1 MPRYKPADYAQG
13 QLIAIQFERQI
24 LPGSFEYTLNY
35 VVDNKL
41 DFTALDDRRTN
52 DDGGAPAY
60 DPRVMLKIVLYAYS
74 RGIISSREIAT
85 ACQENVVMMA
95 LSANSRPHFTTIA
108 QFVRELGD
116 ATLILFA
123 NVLMYCNELGL
134 IGKEM
139 FAIDGCKI
147 SSNASKEWSGT
158 REDFEKRKAKFKEG
172 IERLVRRHRELDQ
185 GGKDED
191 DSTPGR
197 RKREE
202 KAIERLE
209 AKVSKIEEWLR
220 ENPEDRKGTTGNPVK
235 SSMTDSDSAKMVSSH
250 GVIQGYNGLAA
261 VDAKRQVI
269 VAAEAFGKGNDA
281 ELLEPMVQQVKDAF
295 QALGEED
302 IYRKAKVV
310 ADTGFHTEGS
320 VKMLFER
327 QIDAY
332 VPDKNFRK
340 RNPAFTTAERHRSY
354 KALSGRTGHG
364 KRYFG
369 ADDFTFN
376 PANGKL
382 VCPAGKELYLKDRNF
397 KTAKG
402 YHGINYMAKKTDC
415 RACALRAQC
424 LRKPGTPARQV
435 HKPDRL
441 GHPQAQESFTSK
453 MIKKIDSEAGRFL
466 YSLRMEI
473 VEPVFANV
481 RCMLGLDRFTLRGS
495 PKVNVQWRLY
505 AVVHN
510 IHKIGRYG
518 WAGAG

>member
-1 MPRYKPADYAQG
+1 MPRYKPTDYSQG
-13 QLIAIQFERQI
+13 QFIPIQFERQI
-24 LPGSFEYTLNY
+24 LPGSFEYALNY
-35 VVDNKL
+35 VVDHKV
-41 DFTALDDRRTN
+41 DFTSLDGRREN
-52 DDGGAPAY
+52 DEAGAPAY
-60 DPRVMLKIVLYAYS
+60 NPRVMLKIVLFAYS
-74 RGIISSREIAT
+74 RGIISSREIEA

-116 ATLILFA
+116 ATLALFA

-158 REDFEKRKAKFKEG
+158 REDFEKRKATFKEG
-172 IERLVRRHRELDQ
+172 IEKLVRKHREMDASGDQ
-185 GGKDED
+185 EP
-191 DSTPGR
+191 TPGR

-202 KAIERLE
+202 KAIESLE
-209 AKVSKIEEWLR
+209 ARVSKIDDWLR
-220 ENPEDRKGTTGNPVK
+220 ENPEDKKGKSGKAVK
-235 SSMTDSDSAKMVSSH
+235 SSMTDADSAKMPSSH

-261 VDAKRQVI
+261 VDSKHQVI

-281 ELLEPMVQQVKDAF
+281 ELLEPMVQQVEEAF
-295 QALGEED
+295 QSLGEED
-302 IYRKAKVV
+302 IYRKAKVL
-310 ADTGFHTEGS
+310 ADSGFHTEES
-320 VKMLFER
+320 MKMLFDR
-327 QIDAY
+327 KIDAY

-340 RNPAFTTAERHRSY
+340 RNPAFKTAERHRSFD
-354 KALSGRTGHG
+354 ALSGRTGRE

-369 ADDFTFN
+369 AADFTFS

-397 KTAKG
+397 RTAQG
-402 YHGINYMAKKTDC
+402 YHAINYMAKKTDC
-415 RACALRAQC
+415 RVCTLRAQC
-424 LRKPGTPARQV
+424 LRNPGTPARQV
-435 HKPDRL
+435 HKPDQRES
-441 GHPQAQESFTSK
+441 GKEKESFTSR

-481 RCMLGLDRFTLRGS
+481 RHMLGLDRFTLRGS
-495 PKVNVQWRLY
+495 PKVNIQWRLY
-505 AVVHN
+505 TLVHN
-510 IHKIGRYG
+510 IHKIRRFG